1 MGILPAIKCQQ
12 SKTIPATALI
22 HVILSKIGMVRIF
35 YHFLGKKR
43 AYVKT

>member
-22 HVILSKIGMVRIF
+22 HVILSKIGMVFRTRQ
-35 YHFLGKKR
+35 FLGKKR